1 MKKTVA
7 SVFLVIVLLGVFTAL
22 YVRQNAD
29 EHEAY
34 ALALAEAEE
43 RSRAEEE
50 ARQQAAKEEEVRI
63 NVDSLDWMNALM
75 ENTPDAYRQYLENH
89 AEGAHADD
97 AREML
102 QVFGSTR
109 IVRPEKDSVEF
120 HHVKPDTIDS
130 IR

>member
-120 HHVKPDTIDS
+120 HHVKPDTVDS

>member
-1 MKKTVA
+1 MKKTFF
-7 SVFLVIVLLGVFTAL
+7 SVFLVIVLLGVFATL
-22 YVRQNAD
+22 YIRQNAS

-34 ALALAEAEE
+34 ALALAQAEEQSKAEEAE
-43 RSRAEEE
+43 
-50 ARQQAAKEEEVRI
+50 QQAIKAEEVRI
-63 NVDSLDWMNALM
+63 DVDSLDWINALM
-75 ENTPDAYRQYLENH
+75 ENTPDAYRHYLETH

-109 IVRPEKDSVEF
+109 IVRTENDSVEP

>member
-22 YVRQNAD
+22 YVRQNAN

>member
-22 YVRQNAD
+22 YLRQNAD
-29 EHEAY
+29 EHKAY

>member
-29 EHEAY
+29 EHKAY